1 MRLQVG
7 LATPDHTPAGRGWQ
21 ESEIYF
27 DGANDYWTSIS
38 GACANNATADAGGK
52 APMPITDLWLT
63 GNGTQPAGGAPAYG
77 LNNSWSC
84 SQANQPGSC
93 VYEDTFFV
101 ERLLA
106 AIRSHDTA
114 TPFFGIF
121 APHNIHAPLQVPAA
135 WLTRF
140 SFIEDPRRQA
150 YAAKVAWLD
159 SQLALVVDALKT
171 RSMWDNLLLVLTAD
185 NGGPIYDS
193 GGAGAN
199 NFPMRGGKTS
209 NWQGGARANSFV
221 SGGLIPPA
229 RRGTVEQ
236 GFVSVEDWYATFCAL
251 AGVDKTDTRAA
262 AAGLPPV
269 DSVDLWPL
277 ISGANA
283 TSPHSEIVLGM
294 PTIASGNSYGDASIG
309 VQAVIQ
315 ADGYKLLIGHVHQN
329 VWTSWTTLTAR
340 RRGTMRA
347 SRTARRAASTTSSRM
362 RRSTSSCR
370 RRCPP
375 RWPSCA
381 RGSRFTTRRCSAPTA
396 ARTTMRGAAPR
407 STSITGSG
415 ARSCLKSRASHRR
428 GNDGRADAVTVNRA
442 PLLDARTARRPHPL
456 PYLQSVR
463 RRRSVSA

>member
-1 MRLQVG
+1 MLAHTRASACAHTHPRAFASARALTRSRRPA
-7 LATPDHTPAGRGWQ
+7 ATPRAALLNSQ
-21 ESEIYF
+21 
-27 DGANDYWTSIS
+27 YWTSIS
-38 GACANNATADAGGK
+38 GACANNATADASGK
-52 APMPITDLWLT
+52 SPMPITDLWLT
-63 GNGTQPAGGAPAYG
+63 GNGTLPAGGAPAYG

-135 WLTRF
+135 WLSKF

-315 ADGYKLLIGHVHQN
+315 PDGYKLLIGHVHQN
-329 VWTSWTTLTAR
+329 IWTSWTYPN
-340 RRGTMRA
+340 
-347 SRTARRAASTTSSRM
+347 
-362 RRSTSSCR
+362 RSTSWDNAGFTDCSAGCLYNIFADETEHVELSAQMPAKVAELR
-370 RRCPP
+370 ARIAYHNATMFRPD
-375 RWPSCA
+375 
-381 RGSRFTTRRCSAPTA
+381 RGSDDNAGCRA
-396 ARTTMRGAAPR
+396 ALNEYHGFWGPF
-407 STSITGSG
+407 
-415 ARSCLKSRASHRR
+415 
-428 GNDGRADAVTVNRA
+428 
-442 PLLDARTARRPHPL
+442 L
-456 PYLQSVR
+456 P
-463 RRRSVSA
+463 